1 MKYRCPNC
9 GKTLEEKLNY
19 CPDCGV
25 KLKYP
30 ERSEETEKAMDNSSD
45 DEVKRIKTR
54 IKQLKSEIANKEEQQ
69 TIGIVL
75 TAISVCTMLLLLI
88 PGLILWIGSY
98 TDLNHL
104 REEKHELELEL
115 IRLEK

>member
-1 MKYRCPNC
+1 MKYRCPKC
-9 GKTLEEKLNY
+9 GRTFSEKMNF

-25 KLKYP
+25 KLTYP
-30 ERSEETEKAMDNSSD
+30 ETTERVEDSSSNDEIRVIKA
-45 DEVKRIKTR
+45 R
-54 IKQLKSEIANKEEQQ
+54 IKQLKSEIATKEEQQ

-75 TAISVCTMLLLLI
+75 TAISVFCVFLLII

-98 TDLNHL
+98 TDLNRLH
-104 REEKHELELEL
+104 EEKHELELEL